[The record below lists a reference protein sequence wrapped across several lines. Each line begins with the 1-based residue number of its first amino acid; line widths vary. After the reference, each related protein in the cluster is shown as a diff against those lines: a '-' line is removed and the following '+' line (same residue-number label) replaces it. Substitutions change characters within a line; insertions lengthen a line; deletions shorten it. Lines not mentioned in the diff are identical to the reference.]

1 MATSASRMRHAA
13 GDGYTSSG
21 SLKQNALGVL
31 GILFFV
37 LSAQAPLT
45 GIAGAAP
52 VAIAIG
58 NGPGVP
64 AMYVVAGV
72 VVLLFSVGYVAMGRH
87 VVDAGAFYAYVG
99 KGLGSTAGAGSAGV
113 ALLAY
118 HAIQA
123 AVYGLFGA
131 VMNGLAIQYLEL
143 DVPWWLI
150 AVGTMVIVQ
159 AFGAAG
165 VDLGAKMLA
174 VFVLAE
180 ISLLL
185 VFGVVMFL
193 KGGGPEGLAP
203 GSSFSLSAALDG
215 APGVALMFAV
225 ASMFGFEATA
235 IYGEEARDAHKTV
248 PRATYLAVVLVT
260 AFFAFTS
267 WMLVSAHGPSAS
279 AAAAGE
285 ALEAGDGAAF
295 VAGPVSDELGAWA
308 GDALP
313 ILLAT
318 SLFASILAFHNSAN
332 RYLFS
337 LGREGLLPHRLTTL
351 NGRQSPWIAG
361 LAQTA
366 IAALLVFPFALA
378 GKDPVLT
385 LFSWLSGLAVLAIML
400 LYFMTSVSVIVYFRQ
415 VGDTRK
421 WNTLIAPTLG
431 AAGLAGAIW
440 LIIANFTTLI
450 GGDTATATWLALA
463 VPGALLAGIAMPR
476 LSGASRGR

>member
-1 MATSASRMRHAA
+1 MRHAA
-13 GDGYTSSG
+13 GDGYASTG

-45 GIAGAAP
+45 GVAGAAP

-87 VVDAGAFYAYVG
+87 VVDAGAFYSYVG
-99 KGLGSTAGAGSAGV
+99 KGLGGTAAAGSAGV

-131 VMNGLAIQYLEL
+131 VMNGLALQYLET
-143 DVPWWLI
+143 DVPWWLF
-150 AVGTMVIVQ
+150 ALGTMVIVQ
-159 AFGAAG
+159 GLGATG
-165 VDLGAKMLA
+165 VDVGAKVLA

-185 VFGVVMFL
+185 VFGVVMLL

-203 GSSFSLSAALDG
+203 GSSFSLSAALEG

-235 IYGEEARDAHKTV
+235 IYGEEAREPHKTV

-267 WMLVSAHGPSAS
+267 WMLISAHGPASS
-279 AAAAGE
+279 AAAA
-285 ALEAGDGAAF
+285 ALEAGDGAGF
-295 VAGPVSDELGAWA
+295 VAAPVSAELGAWA

-337 LGREGLLPHRLTTL
+337 LGREGLLPRALSTL
-351 NGRQSPWIAG
+351 NGRQSPWLAG
-361 LAQTA
+361 LVQTGV
-366 IAALLVFPFALA
+366 AALLVFPFALA

-400 LYFMTSVSVIVYFRQ
+400 LYLLTSVSVIVYFRHERS
-415 VGDTRK
+415 GDTRL
-421 WNTLIAPTLG
+421 WNTLIAPALG
-431 AAGLAGAIW
+431 AGGIAGAIW
-440 LIIANFTTLI
+440 LIISNFTTLI
-450 GGDTATATWLALA
+450 GGDTATAVWLGLA
-463 VPGALLAGIAMPR
+463 VPGALLAGMAMPLLAR
-476 LSGASRGR
+476 SPHRR

>member
-1 MATSASRMRHAA
+1 MRHAA
-13 GDGYTSSG
+13 GDGYASAG
-21 SLKQNALGVL
+21 SLRQNALGVM

-45 GIAGAAP
+45 GVAGAAP
-52 VAIAIG
+52 VAVAIG

-99 KGLGSTAGAGSAGV
+99 KGLGATAGAGSAGV

-131 VMNGLAIQYLEL
+131 VMNGLAVQYLET

-150 AVGTMVIVQ
+150 ALGTMVLVQ
-159 AFGAAG
+159 ALGAAG
-165 VDLGAKMLA
+165 VDVGAKVLA

-185 VFGVVMFL
+185 VFGIVTFL
-193 KGGGPEGLAP
+193 TGGGPEGLAP
-203 GSSFSLSAALDG
+203 EASFSLSAALDG

-235 IYGEEARDAHKTV
+235 IYGEEARDPHRTV
-248 PRATYLAVVLVT
+248 PQATYLAVVLVT

-267 WMLVSAHGPSAS
+267 WMLISAHGPSSS
-279 AAAAGE
+279 AAAAGK

-295 VAGPVSDELGAWA
+295 VAAPVSDELGAWA

-337 LGREGLLPHRLTTL
+337 LGREGLLPRRLSAL
-351 NGRQSPWIAG
+351 NGRQSPWLAG
-361 LAQTA
+361 VVQTV

-400 LYFMTSVSVIVYFRQ
+400 LYFLTSVSVIVYFRQ
-415 VGDTRK
+415 DGSGDTRV
-421 WNTLIAPTLG
+421 WNTLIAPALG
-431 AAGLAGAIW
+431 AGGIAGAIW

-450 GGDTATATWLALA
+450 GGDATTAIWLALT
-463 VPGALLAGIAMPR
+463 VPGALVLGMAMPR
-476 LSGASRGR
+476 LAGRSGRR

>member
-1 MATSASRMRHAA
+1 MDTSTSRMRQA
-13 GDGYTSSG
+13 TSEANLASG

-45 GIAGAAP
+45 GMAGAAP

-64 AMYVVAGV
+64 AMYLISGLI
-72 VVLLFSVGYVAMGRH
+72 VLLFSVGYVAMGRH

-99 KGLGSTAGAGSAGV
+99 KGLGPTTGAGSAGV

-131 VMNGLAIQYLEL
+131 VMNGLSIQYLEM
-143 DVPWWLI
+143 DIPWWVFSL
-150 AVGTMVIVQ
+150 GTMVLVQ
-159 AFGAAG
+159 GLGAAG
-165 VDLGAKMLA
+165 VDVGAKVLA

-180 ISLLL
+180 ISVLFI
-185 VFGVVMFL
+185 FGIVMLL

-203 GSSFSLSAALDG
+203 GESFSPSAVLDG
-215 APGVALMFAV
+215 APGVALMMAV

-235 IYGEEARDAHKTV
+235 IYGEEARDPHRTV
-248 PRATYLAVVLVT
+248 PRATYLAVILIT
-260 AFFAFTS
+260 TFFAFTS
-267 WMLVSAHGPSAS
+267 WMLISAHGASAS
-279 AAAAGE
+279 AGAAGA
-285 ALEAGDGAAF
+285 ALEAGDGAGF
-295 VAGPVSDELGAWA
+295 VVAPVSEELGAWA
-308 GDALP
+308 GDSLP

-337 LGREGLLPHRLTTL
+337 LGREGLLPEKLSSL
-351 NGRQSPWIAG
+351 NSRQSPWIAG
-361 LAQTA
+361 LVQSV
-366 IAALLVFPFALA
+366 IATLIIVPFAVL

-385 LFSWLSGLAVLAIML
+385 LFSWFSGLAVLASML
-400 LYFMTSVSVIVYFRQ
+400 LYFLTSISVLVYFRRI
-415 VGDTRK
+415 GDLRK
-421 WNTLIAPTLG
+421 WNTVVAPILGTIGILG
-431 AAGLAGAIW
+431 ATY
-440 LIIANFTTLI
+440 LIISNFTTLI
-450 GGDTATATWLALA
+450 GGDATTAWWLGLT
-463 VPGALLAGIAMPR
+463 VPGALILGVLMPR
-476 LSGASRGR
+476 LSGTSR